1 MKVYKFVIA
10 ILLGVFIS
18 FSSSDYTLS
27 AIPEIVVDADDV
39 VKTVGD
45 CKIVEDQ
52 EASISKCLEMAGA
65 ANNPLVADPSS
76 YVELEFY
83 ADAGVEY
90 YIWVRG
96 KSASA
101 SNDSSWIQFDDET
114 GTAELG
120 VNNPAGCGGFGN
132 WLDGLAAN
140 QYDWSSKT
148 PGEPPITVTFQSGG
162 KHRMRIQPRQVPH
175 WIDQIWLST
184 TQKTRPLDPAPV
196 VKPARLALEPK
207 RDFIATTWA
216 SVKAR

>member
-1 MKVYKFVIA
+1 MKVYKFAVV

-18 FSSSDYTLS
+18 FSSSDYALS
-27 AIPEIVVDADDV
+27 AIPEVVVDANDV

-52 EASISKCLEMAGA
+52 EASTGKALEMAGPD
-65 ANNPLVADPSS
+65 NNPLIADPSS
-76 YVELEFY
+76 YAELEFY

-101 SNDSSWIQFDDET
+101 SNDSSWIQFDDEI

-120 VNNPAGCGGFGN
+120 VNNPEGCGGFGN

-148 PGEPPITVTFQSGG
+148 PVEPPVTVTFQSGR
-162 KHRMRIQPRQVPH
+162 KHKMRLQARQTPH
-175 WIDQIWLST
+175 QIDQIWLST

-196 VKPARLALEPK
+196 KKAAGLALEPK
-207 RDFIATTWA
+207 RNLITTWA
-216 SVKAR
+216 SIKKQ